1 MPLVN
6 ACLMPLAITPLK
18 VLRACVPSFVPIL
31 VAE

>member
-6 ACLMPLAITPLK
+6 ACLCGAITPLK

>member
-1 MPLVN
+1 
-6 ACLMPLAITPLK
+6 MPLAITPLK